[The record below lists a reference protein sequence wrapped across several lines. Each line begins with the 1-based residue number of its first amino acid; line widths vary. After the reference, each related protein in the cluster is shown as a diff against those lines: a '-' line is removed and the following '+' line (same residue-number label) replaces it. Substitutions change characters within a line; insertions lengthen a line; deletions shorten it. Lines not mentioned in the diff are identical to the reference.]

1 MNKHGNVFM
10 VKTKKMK
17 YIIKESQV
25 KNLIKKYFKKDLSR
39 NIEMIT
45 SYWDLPILFRR
56 MMHQK
61 AANLYMNAFGPMYL
75 FTIDGEQYLAQD
87 RREENWKIYNSRDE
101 QISESELMNLL
112 GISPLGLSIQEL
124 VDAYIDE

>member
-10 VKTKKMK
+10 GKTKKMK

-56 MMHQK
+56 MMGRN
-61 AANLYMNAFGPMYL
+61 AANHYLNVFGPMYL

-87 RREENWKIYNSRDE
+87 RIEKWTIADSGDIG
-101 QISESELMNLL
+101 ISEDELMSLL
-112 GISPLGLSIQEL
+112 GIYPLGLSMQEL

>member
-25 KNLIKKYFKKDLSR
+25 KNLIKKYFKKDLSN

-45 SYWDLPILFRR
+45 DYWDLPIEFRR
-56 MMHQK
+56 LINK
-61 AANLYMNAFGPMYL
+61 TVANHYLNAFGPMFL
-75 FTIDGEQYLAQD
+75 FNVNGEKYLAQD
-87 RREENWKIYNSRDE
+87 RIEKWVITDYGDTP
-101 QISESELMNLL
+101 ISEDKLMNLL
-112 GISPLGLSIQEL
+112 GIDTLGLSMQEL
-124 VDAYIDE
+124 IDAYIDE